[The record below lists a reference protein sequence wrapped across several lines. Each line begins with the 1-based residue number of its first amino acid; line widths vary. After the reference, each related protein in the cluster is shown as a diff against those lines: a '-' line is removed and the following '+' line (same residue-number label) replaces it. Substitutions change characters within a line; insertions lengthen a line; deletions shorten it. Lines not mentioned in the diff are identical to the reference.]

1 MSVISMVLVV
11 IVAFLA
17 GMEGVLD
24 EFQFHQP
31 LVACTLIGLVTG
43 NLEAG
48 IVLGGSLQMIA
59 LGWANIGAAVA
70 PDAAL
75 ASVASA
81 IILVLGG
88 QGVKGVSTAIAV
100 AIPLAV
106 AGLFLTM
113 VVRTLSVACV
123 HRMDAEAEK
132 VNFRGVEM
140 WHIIAICLQGLR
152 IAIPAACLLA
162 IPTETVQN
170 FLQSMPAWLTDGMSI
185 GGGMVVAV
193 GYAMVINMIATKE
206 VWPFFAIGFCL
217 AAISDLTLIALGAT
231 GLANIPIKSLIAV
244 LVPLLIGFIW
254 GNLDK
259 GFRDACKT
267 AQPIVTFFMT
277 ISIGAKTDIKTIL
290 TAGAS
295 GIVLGLISAATAVI
309 FFFVINLLL
318 PKKERNAM
326 GAAIG
331 TTALN
336 SAMTPAAVAEADP
349 SMEGMVSMATAQCA
363 TASIITLFLCPF
375 ITAAFDKWMQKRQKG
390 IYSPEGWAYDKVKAN

>member
-1 MSVISMVLVV
+1 MSIISMILVV

-17 GMEGVLD
+17 GIEGVVD

-132 VNFRGVEM
+132 ANFKGIEL

-170 FLQSMPAWLTDGMSI
+170 FLQSI

-217 AAISDLTLIALGAT
+217 AAISDLTLIALGAIA
-231 GLANIPIKSLIAV
+231 LAIA
-244 LVPLLIGFIW
+244 FIY
-254 GNLDK
+254 
-259 GFRDACKT
+259 
-267 AQPIVTFFMT
+267 
-277 ISIGAKTDIKTIL
+277 
-290 TAGAS
+290 
-295 GIVLGLISAATAVI
+295 
-309 FFFVINLLL
+309 INLSENGGNGNGGGNVGDPLDD
-318 PKKERNAM
+318 
-326 GAAIG
+326 I
-331 TTALN
+331 LN
-336 SAMTPAAVAEADP
+336 D
-349 SMEGMVSMATAQCA
+349 
-363 TASIITLFLCPF
+363 
-375 ITAAFDKWMQKRQKG
+375 
-390 IYSPEGWAYDKVKAN
+390 Y